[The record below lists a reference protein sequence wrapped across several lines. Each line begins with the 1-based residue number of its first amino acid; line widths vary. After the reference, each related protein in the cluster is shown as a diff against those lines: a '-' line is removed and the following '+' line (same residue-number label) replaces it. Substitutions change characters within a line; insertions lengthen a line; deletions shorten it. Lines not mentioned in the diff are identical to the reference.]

1 MNQRLKYALLLSA
14 ACFLPIL
21 SGCGGTADIPERE
34 SSPSVLLEKVQE
46 QTESLSSY
54 IGHLSAQ
61 MELKQQENK
70 LRSGLDYTIEYSNNP
85 EFLHVTGTLANEL
98 PDSQEDAQEVQ
109 VESYMVTDGEESKM
123 YTLTNDSWLEESA
136 DENESD
142 VQCLALFQPVFDQ
155 SDSFQIEDGW
165 ETFDGE
171 SVYSLNGSV
180 SGEEVTP
187 WIQVLT
193 GSDVE
198 KIDDGVSAEVSL
210 YIYQDARPARLSI
223 EICDG
228 NNQLSEILGYENTE
242 IENLSIIWETVS
254 FDPPESCSVPEDVLE
269 SARLNEIYQHV
280 VSDQTN
286 RELEKD
292 EDGDYILGD
301 FYQNQYTVS
310 VSPRSQVTIDE
321 ENSGSGWLYFT
332 YDTDEGNL
340 TGTYYLM
347 PVTDEYGTSAITA
360 ELDDYYDSL
369 SAYEGSEVTRLDEL
383 LPMEID
389 GHETVMDRID
399 YRFPEEGYHGSMRN
413 YCMVVDEVD
422 GLVVQCVVTEIL
434 YEEDTAPLF
443 TDEELAEELLS
454 GITVTQ

>member
-1 MNQRLKYALLLSA
+1 MNRKLKYVLLLSA
-14 ACFLPIL
+14 ACFLPVL
-21 SGCGGTADIPERE
+21 SGCGGTVDVQERE
-34 SSPSVLLEKVQE
+34 SSPNILLEKVQK
-46 QTESLSSY
+46 QTESLSAY
-54 IGHLSAQ
+54 MGHLSAQ
-61 MELKQQENK
+61 MDLKQEENT
-70 LRSGLDYTIEYSNNP
+70 LLSGLEYTVEYSNDP
-85 EFLHVTGTLANEL
+85 EFLHVTGTLTNEL
-98 PDSQEDAQEVQ
+98 PDSEEDEQEVQ
-109 VESYMVTDGEESKM
+109 VESYMVADGEERKT
-123 YTLTNDSWLEESA
+123 YTLTNDSWLEESTE
-136 DENESD
+136 ENQSD

-193 GSDVE
+193 GSDITE
-198 KIDDGVSAEVSL
+198 IDDGVSAEVSL

-223 EICDG
+223 EISD
-228 NNQLSEILGYENTE
+228 NNDQLSRILGYENTE

-280 VSDQTN
+280 VSEQTD
-286 RELEKD
+286 RKLEKN
-292 EDGDYILGD
+292 EDGNYILGD

-310 VSPRSQVTIDE
+310 VSPRSKVTIDE

-383 LPMEID
+383 LSLEID

-399 YRFPEEGYHGSMRN
+399 YRFPDEGYHGSMRN
-413 YCMVVDEVD
+413 YCMVVDEMD

-434 YEEDTAPLF
+434 YEENATPLF

-454 GITVTQ
+454 GITINQ